1 MQRAKEP
8 RAVGVSKCQNVV
20 SLGPNVVLSLRS
32 FHVLA
37 ELMTPLF
44 NIHIF
49 VVVAAA
55 AAAAAVVAAVVV
67 VVVVVVVVDLIL
79 PMVTKRLKE
88 SVYRYT
94 VCIVFLFC
102 ENYYLQ
108 PQSRK

>member
-67 VVVVVVVVDLIL
+67 VVVVVVVDLVL

>member
-67 VVVVVVVVDLIL
+67 VVVVVVDLIL

>member
-67 VVVVVVVVDLIL
+67 VVVVVVVDLIL